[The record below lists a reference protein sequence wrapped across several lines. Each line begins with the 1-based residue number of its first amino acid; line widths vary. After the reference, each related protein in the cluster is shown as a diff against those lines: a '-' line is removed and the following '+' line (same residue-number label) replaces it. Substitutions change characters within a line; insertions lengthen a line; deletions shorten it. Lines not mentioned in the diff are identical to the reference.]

1 MRTFYYSIL
10 FSFLLGGVST
20 SPLNADYY
28 CGTPIVEQDEN
39 EQDHLIKCSDDEKC
53 DPAPKTGKYF
63 CNLKEKGAYRYRC
76 ITDKIYEDVFWT
88 TEIGAQK
95 KIKKRGQLNK

>member
-39 EQDHLIKCSDDEKC
+39 ALTMKNVI
-53 DPAPKTGKYF
+53 PPPKQVNIF
-63 CNLKEKGAYRYRC
+63 V
-76 ITDKIYEDVFWT
+76 I
-88 TEIGAQK
+88 
-95 KIKKRGQLNK
+95 